1 MSALIRA
8 VLLLATA
15 GGGAARAYGAD
26 VGDAQVKSIV
36 QRHCVACHARRPTH
50 PSFDKPPKG
59 VALESVDD
67 LKAWA
72 ANIQQQ
78 VVEDRNM
85 PIGNDTGMT
94 EEERTTLARWIESLR

>member
-1 MSALIRA
+1 MSALLRA

-15 GGGAARAYGAD
+15 SGGAVVHAAGTADAEARA
-26 VGDAQVKSIV
+26 IV
-36 QRHCVACHARRPTH
+36 ARHCVACHARTPTH

-59 VALESVDD
+59 VALESIDD
-67 LKAWA
+67 LEAWA
-72 ANIQQQ
+72 AKIQQQ